1 MIIIIAKIVLIING
15 MIALSTFFD
24 IFIGKNT
31 SKRVVR
37 FIGCLNAILIC
48 ILSIYILRL

>member
-1 MIIIIAKIVLIING
+1 MIIIAKIVFIING

-24 IFIGKNT
+24 IFTGKNT
-31 SKRVVR
+31 SKRVVS

-48 ILSIYILRL
+48 ILSSYFLRL